1 VISPSTNEGERR
13 AVIDEEHAINE
24 RYLRA
29 MADALAKQR
38 RIAGEATRPQ
48 NEIWTNPT
56 ANQPQT
62 PIARATIGPLVG
74 RVAFDREV
82 RMLAQGFYIGSWHQE
97 WDGVQVV
104 SWAAPVASLF
114 YQGRRAIDAA
124 ANSVVG
130 RRTFVI
136 DHSDIVNYVDDLE
149 NEGRN
154 RDDPFSISLSRKL
167 NVPPPP
173 APASPLLGDR

>member
-1 VISPSTNEGERR
+1 
-13 AVIDEEHAINE
+13 
-24 RYLRA
+24 
-29 MADALAKQR
+29 M
-38 RIAGEATRPQ
+38 
-48 NEIWTNPT
+48 
-56 ANQPQT
+56 
-62 PIARATIGPLVG
+62 
-74 RVAFDREV
+74 
-82 RMLAQGFYIGSWHQE
+82 
-97 WDGVQVV
+97 QVV